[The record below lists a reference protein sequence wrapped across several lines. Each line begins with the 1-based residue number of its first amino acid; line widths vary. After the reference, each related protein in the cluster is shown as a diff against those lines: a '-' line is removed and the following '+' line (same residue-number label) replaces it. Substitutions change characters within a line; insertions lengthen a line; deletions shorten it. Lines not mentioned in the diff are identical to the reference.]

1 MRKVKREVSSI
12 VVRVSQKCSALYCE
26 EQEKSTQGTRISSES
41 RRLMK
46 QEMVPQGVYLLPFG
60 MTGMPSA
67 CGEVHK
73 GIVTDEPHSDSQGLH
88 CKVSRTVELT
98 IVTANCEKSAEAVVG
113 RGYSSLL
120 ESIPKAVALI
130 GDVFFHYAVL
140 HI

>member
-12 VVRVSQKCSALYCE
+12 VVRVSQKCSALHCE
-26 EQEKSTQGTRISSES
+26 EQEKKYTRNKN
-41 RRLMK
+41 L
-46 QEMVPQGVYLLPFG
+46 
-60 MTGMPSA
+60 
-67 CGEVHK
+67 K

-88 CKVSRTVELT
+88 CEVSRTVELT